1 MLTLWILLLVSMI
14 EWFLENLTDLP
25 MPLRKFQE
33 EVQEENCDTAINDAL
48 PLQVSSAWNKILNK
62 YSNYFSV

>member
-14 EWFLENLTDLP
+14 EGFLENLTDLP

-48 PLQVSSAWNKILNK
+48 PLQASSA
-62 YSNYFSV
+62 

>member
-14 EWFLENLTDLP
+14 EGFLENLTDLP

-48 PLQVSSAWNKILNK
+48 PLQASSARNKISNK